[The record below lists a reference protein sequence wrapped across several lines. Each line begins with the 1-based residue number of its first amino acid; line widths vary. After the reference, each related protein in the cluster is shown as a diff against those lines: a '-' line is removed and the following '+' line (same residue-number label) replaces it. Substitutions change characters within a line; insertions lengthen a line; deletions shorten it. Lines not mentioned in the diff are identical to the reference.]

1 MTDSSTDLHAHC
13 LSRLLACHL
22 PSRRSSPTFANTT
35 TTTITPTCIPH
46 RSLPSIS
53 IVCLT
58 ASPVERARK
67 KTKRGCH
74 PSIPPIVPV
83 NGVATSCSAQQFIGQ
98 EEEKCQLFNATLT
111 TYPSL
116 SCPRSQPR
124 SPTLLSK
131 LVGCRALP
139 HHCPSRQCVSL
150 NPRLRGHASSS

>member
-1 MTDSSTDLHAHC
+1 MHIVSLDCLPAICPPAAHHPH
-13 LSRLLACHL
+13 SQTPPPP
-22 PSRRSSPTFANTT
+22 PSRRLASHTG
-35 TTTITPTCIPH
+35 
-46 RSLPSIS
+46 SLPSIS

-58 ASPVERARK
+58 ARPVERARK
-67 KTKRGCH
+67 RTKRGCH